1 MDPKSIDD
9 LVAASQE
16 KWIARNKA
24 TNLLSDLTRYVAA
37 AELFAKHKKT
47 FEGGL
52 DWCFNVMVASD
63 NTGNGTAKFVKL
75 FEEDALNRK
84 DVIVKGK
91 VSPCFLQAGY
101 YYDLREPQLNSGTD
115 VQLVRFV
122 WEQME
127 LMYQSFFDK
136 IETTFWGSPTYKA
149 DLSTIPAGIGYWLQR
164 QANGSGTHGA
174 GTHPN
179 GGFDGMDPVLPN
191 SSSDSTTAACP
202 RAGIASSTYARWANW
217 AAQYAAVTKADLIKK
232 MRFAVRDTDFK
243 SPLHISEPKLG
254 TGRAIYCNK
263 ATISEMEDI
272 LEAQNM
278 NLGNDLASK
287 DGKTIFKGNPVEY
300 VPYLNGDATD
310 PVYMIDWGTMCLG
323 VLAGWDKKVSAP
335 ETVSGQHNT
344 RRVFM
349 DASLNF
355 VCTNLRNQ
363 AVLAKA
369 SA

>member
-16 KWIARNKA
+16 KWIAKNKA

-52 DWCFNVMVASD
+52 DWCFNVMIGSD

-75 FEEDALNRK
+75 FEEDALNRV
-84 DVIVKGK
+84 DVLVKGK

-101 YYDLREPQLNSGTD
+101 YYDLREPQLNNGTD

-127 LMYQSFFDK
+127 LMYQSFYDK
-136 IETTFWGSPTYKA
+136 VENAFWSCPTYAA
-149 DLSTIPAGIGYWLQR
+149 DLSVIPAGIQYWIQR
-164 QANGSGTHGA
+164 QSNVNAALHANGA
-174 GTHPN
+174 
-179 GGFDGMDPVLPN
+179 FDGGNPSLPA
-191 SSSDSTTAACP
+191 SGADATATACP
-202 RAGIASSTYARWANW
+202 RAGISTATYARWANW
-217 AAQYAAVTKADLIKK
+217 CAQYAAVTKGDLIKK

-300 VPYLNGDATD
+300 VPYLNADTED
-310 PVYMIDWGTMCLG
+310 PIYMIDWSTLCLG
-323 VLAGWDKKVSAP
+323 ILAGWDKKVSAP
-335 ETVSGQHNT
+335 EKVSGQHNT

-349 DASLNF
+349 DASMNF

-363 AVLAKA
+363 AVLSKA